1 LIALG
6 EKAFGMDPFG
16 WRIASAVVGALMVL
30 VMVRLARRVTGSTVL
45 GCVAGLLLCFDGL
58 HLVLSRLALLDIF
71 VAFFVLCGVACL
83 VNDRDWFRV
92 RLDRLAPDGVRE
104 GFGPVRRA
112 LLRPWLLLAGVS
124 FGLAVGTKWTALFPM
139 AAFGLLAWAWS
150 CGARRS
156 FGVRRPVLRS
166 ALVDGVPAFFQL
178 VGVALLV
185 YVATW
190 TGWLVNAH
198 HYEDHLSSTQYTRYD
213 HQEGCKAVS
222 AGDDRW
228 PSAAEPDAAGV
239 GEVVQSLHSLWNYH
253 QDVYAFHAHFL
264 NCSDHTYQSRPSGWL
279 LLNRP
284 VGVEAEVDIKP
295 GTQGCDAPRGSDC
308 IRQVILLGTPALWWG
323 GTLALVFAVVMWVG
337 RRDWRYGLA
346 VVGAASTWLPWLM
359 YDDRPIF
366 LFYAV
371 LVLPFLVLAL
381 TLTMGTLIGSSS
393 APSNR
398 RTVGVVVSGSFFV
411 LVLLNFAWFWPI
423 WTDGLL
429 THSEWLDRIWFDR
442 WI

>member
-1 LIALG
+1 
-6 EKAFGMDPFG
+6 
-16 WRIASAVVGALMVL
+16 
-30 VMVRLARRVTGSTVL
+30 
-45 GCVAGLLLCFDGL
+45 
-58 HLVLSRLALLDIF
+58 
-71 VAFFVLCGVACL
+71 
-83 VNDRDWFRV
+83 
-92 RLDRLAPDGVRE
+92 
-104 GFGPVRRA
+104 
-112 LLRPWLLLAGVS
+112 
-124 FGLAVGTKWTALFPM
+124 
-139 AAFGLLAWAWS
+139 
-150 CGARRS
+150 
-156 FGVRRPVLRS
+156 
-166 ALVDGVPAFFQL
+166 
-178 VGVALLV
+178 
-185 YVATW
+185 
-190 TGWLVNAH
+190 
-198 HYEDHLSSTQYTRYD
+198 
-213 HQEGCKAVS
+213 
-222 AGDDRW
+222 
-228 PSAAEPDAAGV
+228 
-239 GEVVQSLHSLWNYH
+239 
-253 QDVYAFHAHFL
+253 
-264 NCSDHTYQSRPSGWL
+264 L

-371 LVLPFLVLAL
+371 LTLPFLVLAV

-393 APSNR
+393 APSHR
-398 RTVGVVVSGSFFV
+398 RTVGVVLSGSFFV

-423 WTDGLL
+423 WTDQLL